1 MKNREHGTDQEG
13 TREVLSCTDMG
24 TQSFINMT
32 VAGKDL
38 YVYQWVKSQLW
49 L

>member
-1 MKNREHGTDQEG
+1 MKNREHGTNQEG
-13 TREVLSCTDMG
+13 SME
-24 TQSFINMT
+24 SFINMT